1 MPEITLSIPEDA
13 YKKMK
18 EYNVK
23 WNEVLKD
30 AIISYIRRLEKHEL
44 EATTEELLAEL
55 GEDFMRELSEISFEE
70 AVSAYE
76 KIREKAIYD
85 TSSLINAYKQRKRLT
100 GYTNFQHYGVSDYN
114 LAIKLSKDVL
124 RIGKPLPAID
134 IIVAAMALNRD
145 TKLQRISISQ

>member
-1 MPEITLSIPEDA
+1 MPEITLSIPEDV

-30 AIISYIRRLEKHEL
+30 AIISYIRRLEKHGL

-55 GEDFMRELSEISFEE
+55 GEDFMKELSEISFEE

-76 KIREKAIYD
+76 KMREKEW
-85 TSSLINAYKQRKRLT
+85 KRL
-100 GYTNFQHYGVSDYN
+100 YTIQAV
-114 LAIKLSKDVL
+114 
-124 RIGKPLPAID
+124 
-134 IIVAAMALNRD
+134 
-145 TKLQRISISQ
+145 

>member
-1 MPEITLSIPEDA
+1 MPEITLSIPEDV

-18 EYNVK
+18 EYDVK

-30 AIISYIRRLEKHEL
+30 AIISYIRRLEKHGL

-76 KIREKAIYD
+76 KMREKEW
-85 TSSLINAYKQRKRLT
+85 KRL
-100 GYTNFQHYGVSDYN
+100 YTIQAV
-114 LAIKLSKDVL
+114 
-124 RIGKPLPAID
+124 
-134 IIVAAMALNRD
+134 
-145 TKLQRISISQ
+145 